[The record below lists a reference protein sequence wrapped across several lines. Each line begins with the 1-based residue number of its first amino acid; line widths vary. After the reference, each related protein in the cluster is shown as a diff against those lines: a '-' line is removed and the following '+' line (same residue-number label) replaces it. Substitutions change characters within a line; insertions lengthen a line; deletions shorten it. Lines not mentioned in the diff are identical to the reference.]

1 MRCSTGDYGRRN
13 EIDRTMQQRRDL
25 LAEGP
30 DDLDCLRLAVGLLTV
45 FPPSLLADDAFV
57 RKLGNAQHDWA
68 GRSDRRSRRL
78 SATFIATYQDRLSAL
93 AELAGPCLVIG
104 FELDIYT
111 FAASSRAR
119 EHARLCQKRNTPS
132 RPVLPTL
139 RRCRTR
145 LRSGL
150 RSSTSSAETTPVRR
164 GRHVQLSR

>member
-13 EIDRTMQQRRDL
+13 EIDRTMQQRWDL

-30 DDLDCLRLAVGLLTV
+30 DDLDCLRLAVGLVTV

-119 EHARLCQKRNTPS
+119 ENLSEAQYAE
-132 RPVLPTL
+132 PTGL
-139 RRCRTR
+139 AYAAPLSHP